1 MVVLLMQSSVSPCR
15 RKPSAHQGFA
25 YVLTAMTAGQSM
37 SGAQVI
43 YRSVMAGPEWPRTFP
58 TCSRRAPAAMAR
70 VANEW
75 RRSCQCRSWIPAI
88 LSALR
93 QTNLLYQHAERSL
106 VVFSGAKRYSVPRG
120 NQKSTTAAARGLS
133 GISRPFPVFE
143 LLMCARPRRTVCRE
157 PFRLITLSKVRTSSA
172 RRFHCSSRRTPSAP
186 LCWGGHRSFRL
197 VLFY

>member
-1 MVVLLMQSSVSPCR
+1 MVVLQMQSSVSPCR
-15 RKPSAHQGFA
+15 RKQSAHQGFA

-120 NQKSTTAAARGLS
+120 NQKSTT
-133 GISRPFPVFE
+133 
-143 LLMCARPRRTVCRE
+143 VCRE